1 MSERP
6 FKVGDVVTLKSMG
19 PEMTV
24 ERVLVNNLRVE
35 CLYFDGK
42 DFIKKSFKDDILKKV
57 R

>member
-6 FKVGDVVTLKSMG
+6 FKEGDVVTLKSKG

-24 ERVLVNNLRVE
+24 ERVLVNNFSVE

-42 DFIKKSFKDDILKKV
+42 DFIKKNFKDDLLIKV